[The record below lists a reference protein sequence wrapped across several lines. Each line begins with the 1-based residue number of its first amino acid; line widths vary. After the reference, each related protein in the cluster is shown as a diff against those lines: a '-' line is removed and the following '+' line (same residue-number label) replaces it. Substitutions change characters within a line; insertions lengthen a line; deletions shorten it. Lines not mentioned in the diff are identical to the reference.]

1 MFNFFKKKQQE
12 EIIPEEIELA
22 SIKIYIG
29 EKSGEPRIA
38 INLEEYDK
46 NSINALAQLVN
57 LLTEDS
63 LVLETINIIKNF
75 CIKEGQEEILL
86 YLLSQV
92 HNTQYLK
99 KLEEEQTNNHPCIK
113 PSDLYPS

>member
-1 MFNFFKKKQQE
+1 MFNFFKKKRQQ
-12 EIIPEEIELA
+12 EIIPEDIELA

-29 EKSGEPRIA
+29 ENTQEPRIA

-46 NSINALAQLVN
+46 ISVNALAKLVN
-57 LLTEDS
+57 LLTEDA

-75 CIKEGQEEILL
+75 CIEEGQEEILL

-99 KLEEEQTNNHPCIK
+99 KLEEEQANNHPCIK